1 MEIFIF
7 YLFWIN
13 WTFSLKNKKKSEGL
27 RPGSKTQT
35 NIFFKD
41 CLKVLQLRISGQK
54 NVMLCVVIGWVYDN
68 FQHNNIFISL
78 F

>member
-41 CLKVLQLRISGQK
+41 CLKVLLEK
-54 NVMLCVVIGWVYDN
+54 NNKEKVKNFRTKKCDVMCSYRLGIW
-68 FQHNNIFISL
+68 
-78 F
+78 